1 MSKQTKELERLWWD
15 WLGTSERLL
24 RSLHE
29 QTAALTLRRSE
40 RVAEIQ
46 PELDQMMG
54 RMRDIDDKAAACA
67 RRLAEELGC
76 EPSLRSL
83 VQVLSKAEAESLQSV
98 ANRVII
104 AGRNV
109 QTVVAK
115 NQALIQQEL
124 ETLEGTAALVAK
136 EAAES
141 EAEYGRRKPS
151 PHTAMLVNQ
160 AV

>member
-29 QTAALTLRRSE
+29 QTAALTLRRRD
-40 RVAEIQ
+40 RVEEIQ
-46 PELDQMMG
+46 PELDQMME
-54 RMRDIDDKAAACA
+54 RMRVIDDKAAACA
-67 RRLAEELGC
+67 RRLADELGC
-76 EPSLRSL
+76 EPALRSL
-83 VQVLSKAEAESLQSV
+83 VQVLSKAEGESLQSV

-109 QTVVAK
+109 QLVVAK

-124 ETLEGTAALVAK
+124 ELIEGTAALAAQ
-136 EAAES
+136 EAAQS
-141 EAEYGRRKPS
+141 DAEYGRRKPS